1 MPHKRRPQIKK
12 ILPKTDVFII
22 FVVALTV
29 YIVSTYR
36 DYSFGWIKP
45 LQKTEVQ
52 FLVSARPIP
61 KSNFSNPQVSARHIF
76 VMDRASKTVLWNN
89 RAEEVIFPA
98 STTKMM
104 TALVALDAF
113 SLDRQ
118 IEVTREYPLGQ
129 YVGFKQGDKLTVD
142 QLLYALLIQS
152 GNDAAEILAENFEG
166 GRPAFIAAMNEK
178 AKGLRLFKT
187 HFVNPSGLDEYGQQ
201 SSAIDLARLAD
212 LAMEKYEFAKIV
224 AMENA
229 VITTEGQDQYIVKN
243 VNELLGK
250 VSGVLGV
257 KTGYTVGAGQSLVT
271 LVNRDGHEVIL
282 SVLGSDDR
290 FSDTKK
296 LIDWVYENFTWVVP
310 DPHTQELPLGRKP

>member
-1 MPHKRRPQIKK
+1 MPRRIV
-12 ILPKTDVFII
+12 L
-22 FVVALTV
+22 VVATV
-29 YIVSTYR
+29 IYLVSIYR
-36 DYSFGWIKP
+36 DGNLSWIKP
-45 LQKTEVQ
+45 SKELFIETT
-52 FLVSARPIP
+52 VSPRPIP
-61 KSNFSNPQVSARHIF
+61 NSNFHNPLVNARHIF
-76 VMDRASKTVLWNN
+76 IMDRESKTVLW
-89 RAEEVIFPA
+89 EKGGKDTVFPA

-104 TALVALDAF
+104 TALVAMDAYK
-113 SLDRQ
+113 LDRQ

-129 YVGFKQGDKLTVD
+129 YVGFKQGDRLTVD

-152 GNDAAEILAENFEG
+152 GNDAAEILAENYSG
-166 GRPAFIAAMNEK
+166 GRPAFIAAMNQK
-178 AKGLRLFKT
+178 AQDLKLFKT

-201 SSAIDLARLAD
+201 SSAVDLARLAD
-212 LAMEKYEFAKIV
+212 AAMQKHEFAKIV

-250 VSGVLGV
+250 VPGVLGV

-271 LVNRDGHEVIL
+271 LVNRDSHEVIL

-290 FSDTKK
+290 FSDTKT

-310 DPHTQELPLGRKP
+310 DPHTQELPLGRKL